1 MKIRGPARAGGAEP
15 IRSGQPLRSKAV
27 KGTSSASRADSVE
40 ISEMAKFLE
49 KISRLPDIR
58 QEKVDAVKAELAR
71 GTYVTREKLEKAI
84 DALLED
90 LW

>member
-1 MKIRGPARAGGAEP
+1 MKIRGPAGVGGADP
-15 IRSGQPLRSKAV
+15 IRSAGPLRAKTV

-58 QEKVDAVKAELAR
+58 KDKVDAVKAQLAN
-71 GTYVTREKLEKAI
+71 GSYETPEKLEKAI
-84 DALLED
+84 NALLDD